1 MEQRQ
6 SFQQIMLK
14 QVDIHNARKEKKE
27 NKKESRHKLYTFHKN

>member
-14 QVDIHNARKEKKE
+14 QVDIHNAKKEKEE
-27 NKKESRHKLYTFHKN
+27 NKK

>member
-14 QVDIHNARKEKKE
+14 QVDIHNAKKEKK
-27 NKKESRHKLYTFHKN
+27 KKSRHKPYTFHKI